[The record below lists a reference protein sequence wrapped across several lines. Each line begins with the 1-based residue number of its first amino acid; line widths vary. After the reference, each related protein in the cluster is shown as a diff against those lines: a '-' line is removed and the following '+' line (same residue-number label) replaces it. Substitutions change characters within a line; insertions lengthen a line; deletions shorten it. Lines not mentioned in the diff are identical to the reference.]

1 LEPIQYHDDGTA
13 TVILYEGE
21 VVLRRPR
28 LGEFIKLREDLE
40 RRQEIAVPIATRLN
54 ERAEF
59 VRSLSGEDRVSEETM
74 ATITDLRALT
84 QEARDLGESTRL
96 EWLLAVVQTLG
107 PPETIITTDDFLPD
121 VLEGTWPSDLI
132 DHWKARPTRPGAR

>member
-1 LEPIQYHDDGTA
+1 MEPIQYHDDGTA
-13 TVILYEGE
+13 TVLLYEGE

-28 LGEFIKLREDLE
+28 LGEFMKLREDLE
-40 RRQEIAVPIATRLN
+40 RRQEIAVPIAARLN
-54 ERAEF
+54 EQAEH
-59 VRSLSGEDRVSEETM
+59 VRSLGAEERITDEAM
-74 ATITDLRALT
+74 QTVTDLRALT
-84 QEARDLGESTRL
+84 QAARDLGESTRL